1 MVKIKFLKDH
11 SSGFRKGQIVDM
23 PKDNVS
29 AWTASGYAEVLTVG
43 KPKKSKK

>member
-29 AWTASGYAEVLTVG
+29 AWVASGYAEVLTVG
-43 KPKKSKK
+43 KSKAKK

>member
-1 MVKIKFLKDH
+1 MVKIKFIKDH
-11 SSGFRKGQIVDM
+11 RCFKKGQIVDM

-43 KPKKSKK
+43 KSKAKK

>member
-29 AWTASGYAEVLTVG
+29 AWVASGYAEVL
-43 KPKKSKK
+43 KSKKAKK